1 MSNDSKLKQAVLDE
15 LSWEPSVTA
24 AHIGV
29 AAHDGVI
36 TLSGHVATYAEKHA
50 AEAAAT
56 RVKGVRAVA
65 EEIEVQLPS
74 QTTRTD
80 EEIGAAAVQ
89 RMMWDSSIPA
99 NAVHVKVEK
108 GWVTLSGEVKWFF
121 QKEAAAH
128 DVRSLWGVL
137 GVSDQVT
144 VRPHVDTSR
153 IKEAITEA
161 LGRTWLFDPNTV
173 TVHADGGKVRLG
185 GTARSMAEERIA
197 IVTAWAAPGVMA
209 VENDIRIG

>member
-1 MSNDSKLKQAVLDE
+1 MGNDSKLKKAVLEE

-36 TLSGHVATYAEKHA
+36 TLSGHVGSYAEKHA
-50 AEAAAT
+50 AEVAAG

-80 EEIGAAAVQ
+80 EEIAAAAIQ
-89 RMMWDSSIPA
+89 RMMWDSSIPDD
-99 NAVHVKVEK
+99 AVKVKVEK
-108 GWVTLSGEVKWFF
+108 GWVTLSGEVHWFF
-121 QKEAAAH
+121 QKEAALH
-128 DVRSLWGVL
+128 DVRGLWGVI

-144 VRPHVDTSR
+144 VRPHLDTSS
-153 IKEAITEA
+153 IQTAIIAA
-161 LGRTWLFDPNTV
+161 LGRSWFFDPDTV
-173 TVHADGGKVRLG
+173 TVHAHGGKVRLG
-185 GTARSMAEERIA
+185 GTARSMNEERIA
-197 IVTAWAAPGVMA
+197 LSTAWATPGVTS
-209 VENDIRIG
+209 VESDIHVG